1 MSGREARA
9 PVIEQLRLSRSYSA
23 GTTATNHND
32 TMDTEE
38 SKVWLTGSGSLKG
51 DCLERMQTFV
61 FLCTTTLQNPRAPR
75 GFYGRTDGQF
85 RPPPFRPC
93 RFPCPKFP
101 CPIRPH
107 SRTAASRPSR
117 WASAVRLRGLA
128 LGSFPLCVPSDLCG
142 VPLRAPTIGALPENT
157 AEIGKNAER
166 DKGGSA
172 RTAYSLRRS
181 SEFYTTPLPPH
192 ARRRGPVTLLGLRL
206 RRPVFIVSLWLSSP
220 FQLNRNSSDRHATPS
235 PLGVLPIAAVF

>member
-1 MSGREARA
+1 
-9 PVIEQLRLSRSYSA
+9 
-23 GTTATNHND
+23 
-32 TMDTEE
+32 MDTEE

-142 VPLRAPTIGALPENT
+142 VPLRAPTIGAFPENT
-157 AEIGKNAER
+157 AEIGRNAER
-166 DKGGSA
+166 ERAAA
-172 RTAYSLRRS
+172 RTAYSLRRLA
-181 SEFYTTPLPPH
+181 EFCLHPGRPTRSAVVAAPPPCVH
-192 ARRRGPVTLLGLRL
+192 RVSGVASRFQLHGYCLAGGRWRRVSVARSRGRGTRRRHRRGPGGAGFAGGRVRGW
-206 RRPVFIVSLWLSSP
+206 LWL
-220 FQLNRNSSDRHATPS
+220 D
-235 PLGVLPIAAVF
+235 